1 MATAAAC
8 ASSLLAP
15 PSASCAAGPA
25 ASGALFPTSV
35 PSLRAYPRLLLAFRR
50 PAAAAVAD
58 PQGAAVLEEEE
69 DEAPVQ
75 FDDIDEDYE
84 DGYGGRGP
92 RSRPPPARAPARPL
106 SRSSATASKRYLE
119 IQKLR
124 ESKKEYD
131 VPMAISLMKQVAN
144 TRFVESAEAHFRMNL
159 DPKYNDQQLRATAI
173 DEFKKGQ
180 LAGPCTPRL
189 PSPAV
194 SFFDAR
200 KLFDGI

>member
-15 PSASCAAGPA
+15 PSASCAGPA

-75 FDDIDEDYE
+75 FDDVDEDYE

-92 RSRPPPARAPARPL
+92 AFTAPTRPRTGKAALPL
-106 SRSSATASKRYLE
+106 KRD
-119 IQKLR
+119 R
-124 ESKKEYD
+124 
-131 VPMAISLMKQVAN
+131 V
-144 TRFVESAEAHFRMNL
+144 RH
-159 DPKYNDQQLRATAI
+159 
-173 DEFKKGQ
+173 G
-180 LAGPCTPRL
+180 TPRT
-189 PSPAV
+189 SFIFCICV
-194 SFFDAR
+194 SFWTA
-200 KLFDGI
+200 G